1 LSHKKYTVVPPIQYT
16 EENVELYRE
25 IVRIFKSAVEE
36 RLMSD
41 RPIGC
46 LLSGGLDSSLVAS
59 IAASLLKEKGQKLRT
74 FSIGMKE
81 GTDIVF
87 AREVAKHI
95 DSDHTEF
102 IYEPEEGLNSLND
115 VIEVTE
121 TFDIT
126 TIRASVG
133 QYLIAKRI
141 AETTDVKVVLNGDG
155 ADECQKVCFPPPSL
169 QVSNCKVASLSI
181 GNVASHIVS
190 FIFADNIFLPKL
202 LLS

>member
-1 LSHKKYTVVPPIQYT
+1 LQGRYTPADNKNTILSHKKYTVIPPIQYT
-16 EENVELYRE
+16 EENIDLYRE
-25 IVRIFKSAVEE
+25 IVRVFKSAVEE

-59 IAASLLKEKGQKLRT
+59 IAASLLKEKGQRLRT

-155 ADECQKVCFPPPSL
+155 ADECQMGYLYFYLAPNAEEAKKDRDRLV
-169 QVSNCKVASLSI
+169 Q
-181 GNVASHIVS
+181 
-190 FIFADNIFLPKL
+190 
-202 LLS
+202 

>member
-1 LSHKKYTVVPPIQYT
+1 
-16 EENVELYRE
+16 
-25 IVRIFKSAVEE
+25 
-36 RLMSD
+36 MSE

-59 IAASLLKEKGQKLRT
+59 VASSLLKERGKALKT

-95 DSDHTEF
+95 QSDHTEF
-102 IYEPEEGLNSLND
+102 IYEPEEGLQSIND

-133 QYLIAKRI
+133 QYL
-141 AETTDVKVVLNGDG
+141 
-155 ADECQKVCFPPPSL
+155 
-169 QVSNCKVASLSI
+169 LSKKI
-181 GNVASHIVS
+181 S
-190 FIFADNIFLPKL
+190 
-202 LLS
+202 

>member
-1 LSHKKYTVVPPIQYT
+1 
-16 EENVELYRE
+16 
-25 IVRIFKSAVEE
+25 
-36 RLMSD
+36 
-41 RPIGC
+41 
-46 LLSGGLDSSLVAS
+46 
-59 IAASLLKEKGQKLRT
+59 LRT

-102 IYEPEEGLNSLND
+102 IYEPEEGLNSLNE

-133 QYLIAKRI
+133 QFLIAKRI
-141 AETTDVKVVLNGDG
+141 SETTDVKVVLNGDG
-155 ADECQKVCFPPPSL
+155 ADECQMGYLYFYMAPNAEEAKKDRDRLV
-169 QVSNCKVASLSI
+169 Q
-181 GNVASHIVS
+181 
-190 FIFADNIFLPKL
+190 
-202 LLS
+202 

>member
-155 ADECQKVCFPPPSL
+155 ADECQMGYLYFYLAPNAEEAKKDRDRLV
-169 QVSNCKVASLSI
+169 Q
-181 GNVASHIVS
+181 
-190 FIFADNIFLPKL
+190 
-202 LLS
+202 